1 MSRAVAIGTFDGVH
15 RGHRRVLAETLATGL
30 EPTVVTFHPHPRVV
44 VLGHQVDL
52 ISSLERR
59 LELIREAGIDEVVV
73 VDFTPELSLLE
84 PEEFV
89 ERYVEPL
96 HASVVVAGED
106 FRFGR
111 HRRGDLELLESLG
124 LEVRRVPAV
133 PGVSSSEIR
142 RLLREGD
149 VGGAAALLGRAVE
162 LDGVVVAGDARGGT
176 LGFPTAN
183 LAVAPELAV
192 PRYGIYAGS
201 ALNTRAAVSIG
212 TNPHYGG
219 SERRVEAFLLD
230 FEGDLYG
237 RRLVIEVWE
246 RLRDERA
253 FESEQE
259 LIDAI
264 AADVEA
270 TRQAVRPST
279 EPSGSEPDATGTAD
293 RGTSTLE

>member
-1 MSRAVAIGTFDGVH
+1 VG
-15 RGHRRVLAETLATGL
+15 
-30 EPTVVTFHPHPRVV
+30 
-44 VLGHQVDL
+44 
-52 ISSLERR
+52 
-59 LELIREAGIDEVVV
+59 
-73 VDFTPELSLLE
+73 FTPELSQLE

-89 ERYVEPL
+89 ERYVRRLE
-96 HASVVVAGED
+96 ASTIVAGED

-111 HRRGDLELLESLG
+111 HRRGDHELLESMG
-124 LEVRRVPAV
+124 FDVRRVPAV

-149 VGGAAALLGRAVE
+149 VRGAAAMLGRPVE
-162 LDGVVVAGDARGGT
+162 VEGVVVAGDARGGT

-183 LAVAPELAV
+183 LAVPAELAV
-192 PRYGIYAGS
+192 PAYGIYAGS
-201 ALNTRAAVSIG
+201 ALGTRAAVSIG

-219 SERRVEAFLLD
+219 NERRVEAFLLD

-237 RRLVIEVWE
+237 RRLVVELWE

-259 LIDAI
+259 LVEAI

-270 TRQAVRPST
+270 TRRAVRPAQ
-279 EPSGSEPDATGTAD
+279 E
-293 RGTSTLE
+293 L